1 MIQMNELDQGFPKR
15 RCSPSFEQ
23 NSQNGAQ
30 LKVVSDKKKVK
41 RLVDKLKIIMVD
53 RFSDDEN
60 SSIVSND
67 LDEVDGG
74 GTDPEH
80 SVQVENADQIEIA

>member
-1 MIQMNELDQGFPKR
+1 M
-15 RCSPSFEQ
+15 
-23 NSQNGAQ
+23 
-30 LKVVSDKKKVK
+30 K

>member
-1 MIQMNELDQGFPKR
+1 MV
-15 RCSPSFEQ
+15 
-23 NSQNGAQ
+23 NGAQ